1 MEEKILRVND
11 LKDLFLGVIVVKN
24 QLWFMT
30 DEMKLSSRIEDG
42 YLFTIEDVNKYK
54 AKHISDITRF
64 RFINFN
70 DDVLL
75 SEDKI
80 YFMNSFSFINK
91 NSSYMIA

>member
-30 DEMKLSSRIEDG
+30 DDMKLSSRIEDG

-54 AKHISDITRF
+54 AKYISDITKF

-91 NSSYMIA
+91 KSSYMIA